1 MQQHPPSGP
10 SIPKQTNEKSPSQI
24 QPNLPDYNVFPSEI
38 KEKMWWEISY
48 QGFCN
53 EINGIYDKIVHFR
66 RNIFKI
72 PSGKAGKNFIRELTF
87 WMKQFNYNSDL
98 NSIALKAFMV
108 LPSLI
113 LQKPS
118 ATSKSKDHSAA
129 IERMQISTLET
140 RRPG

>member
-53 EINGIYDKIVHFR
+53 EINGIYDKI
-66 RNIFKI
+66 
-72 PSGKAGKNFIRELTF
+72 S
-87 WMKQFNYNSDL
+87 
-98 NSIALKAFMV
+98 LKCHLAK
-108 LPSLI
+108 PGRI
-113 LQKPS
+113 LS
-118 ATSKSKDHSAA
+118 
-129 IERMQISTLET
+129 EN
-140 RRPG
+140 